1 MNNHTHAAGHS
12 RPPLSTTTP
21 SEIASRLLA
30 APTSDAPGPVVIT
43 THAKPDGDAAGSS
56 LALARALIHKG
67 VPAEVW
73 HVGPFQGWLK
83 TIAGDTPTRRISQ
96 DTPAASLSSA
106 LPSDASN
113 EPRAIVVTDTGSWV
127 QLETLTPWLKPRT
140 QRVMVIDH
148 HLQGDADLSPRR
160 LVETTA
166 ASATQV
172 LAPVIDALLGLRADE
187 ALPEPIARMLYLG
200 LATDTGWFKFSNTSA
215 AAMRLAARMIDSGV
229 DHAGLYQLIDQ
240 QDAAVRPRLLGRAL
254 SSLRYFDENTIAF
267 MALTGGDLRELSA
280 GQEDTGG
287 FAEPAMSVM
296 SVRVVAVFTDAT
308 RAGDAQPTTKVS
320 LRSKPGTN
328 AIDVAAVCASLGGG
342 GHARAAGVKLKME
355 IPQAQEA
362 VLQALRMKRG

>member
-1 MNNHTHAAGHS
+1 MSNSPPATPAAAHS
-12 RPPLSTTTP
+12 RSTTTP
-21 SEIASRLLA
+21 AEIAARLLA

-67 VPAEVW
+67 IPAEVW

-83 TIAGDTPTRRISQ
+83 TIAGDTPTRRISHE
-96 DTPAASLSSA
+96 TPAASLSSA

-160 LVETTA
+160 LIDTAA

-172 LAPVIDALLGLRADE
+172 LSPVIDALLGLCADQP
-187 ALPEPIARMLYLG
+187 LPEPIARMLYLG

-215 AAMRLAARMIDSGV
+215 AAMRLAARMLDSGV
-229 DHAGLYQLIDQ
+229 DHAGLYQFIDQ
-240 QDAAVRPRLLGRAL
+240 QDPPVRPKLMGRAL
-254 SSLRYFDENTIAF
+254 SSLRYFDQNTIAF
-267 MALTGGDLRELSA
+267 MALTDSDLRELSA

-287 FAEPAMSVM
+287 FADPAMSVT

-308 RAGDAQPTTKVS
+308 RAGDDQRTTKVS
-320 LRSKPGTN
+320 LRSKPGPG
-328 AIDVAAVCASLGGG
+328 AIDVAAVCAGLGGG
-342 GHARAAGVKLKME
+342 GHARAAGVKLKMD
-355 IPQAQEA
+355 IAPAQEA
-362 VLQALRMKRG
+362 VLQAVRMKR